1 MKLQATLALLVAV
14 SIAPALVDGYSFV
27 PSRWGSSVPLKAPP
41 VAFKHTSLVMK
52 DGAKESFTLASMF
65 GSKNKSPS
73 DSNPIKKLRGEPH
86 PSVRPHISPLNR
98 LAKDMTTLSPAS
110 TNEPLPVHP
119 LVRSGI
125 LDNGMPYIILPNKSP
140 PGRFE
145 VHLQVFSG
153 SGKFTNSNSMCYSS
167 VLRFRFY
174 SCALKLVPS
183 WN

>member
-1 MKLQATLALLVAV
+1 MKLHKPVFLLVAV
-14 SIAPALVDGYSFV
+14 SLIPALVDGYSFL
-27 PSRWGSSVPLKAPP
+27 PSRWGSSMPLKAPP
-41 VAFKHTSLVMK
+41 SVAFKPSSLVMK
-52 DGAKESFTLASMF
+52 DGAKEAFTLASMF

-98 LAKDMTTLSPAS
+98 LGKDTAHLSSAS
-110 TNEPLPVHP
+110 TTKEPLPVHP
-119 LVRSGI
+119 LVRSGV

-153 SGKFTNSNSMCYSS
+153 SGKLHKVLLAINLFLRHMCNS
-167 VLRFRFY
+167 
-174 SCALKLVPS
+174 
-183 WN
+183 

>member
-1 MKLQATLALLVAV
+1 MKLQATLVLLVAAAL
-14 SIAPALVDGYSFV
+14 APARVDGYSFV
-27 PSRWGSSVPLKAPP
+27 PSRWGSSMPLKAPP

-98 LAKDMTTLSPAS
+98 LGKDMTTTNLSSTS

-119 LVRSGI
+119 LVRSGV

-153 SGKFTNSNSMCYSS
+153 SGKFTSS
-167 VLRFRFY
+167 
-174 SCALKLVPS
+174 PS
-183 WN
+183 LFTLAFAF